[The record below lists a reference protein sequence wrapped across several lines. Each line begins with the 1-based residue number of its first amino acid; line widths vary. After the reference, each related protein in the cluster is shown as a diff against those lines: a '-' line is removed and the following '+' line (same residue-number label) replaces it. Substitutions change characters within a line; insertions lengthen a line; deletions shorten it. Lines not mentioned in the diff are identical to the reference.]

1 MKNQDQAA
9 KVIDSIIR
17 NGLLS
22 PETPGHA
29 IARKLRE
36 EGLFAT
42 DLPEPDRDS
51 RDTEWQSEYEENYEC
66 QAPDVWWTS
75 SNLSVA
81 AFHQDGDVTIWD
93 DGEPLEPLS
102 IEEAREFAHALLAAA
117 RRQEQVNGERQ
128 APRDTST
135 AI

>member
-36 EGLFAT
+36 EGLLAT

-51 RDTEWQSEYEENYEC
+51 QDTEWQSEYREDYEC
-66 QAPDVWWTS
+66 PAPDVWNVRPS
-75 SNLSVA
+75 LSVG
-81 AFHQDGDVTIWD
+81 AFHQDGDVTVWI
-93 DGEPLEPLS
+93 DGEPLEPFNVKD
-102 IEEAREFAHALLAAA
+102 ARKFAYAALAAA
-117 RRQEQVNGERQ
+117 SRQEQVNDKRL
-128 APRDTST
+128 A
-135 AI
+135 